1 MLARPFASPLDSRL
15 WPAGI
20 CAADGLRLLSDLN
33 GLPDESALA
42 TTLLESPWLSV
53 HLLAACGASDE
64 PPLTAL
70 RNACQRAGR
79 DLLAAWAMLST
90 ATLDDLSPARLAQYA
105 GFNQH
110 TRGVARVARALAQRS
125 GLADPDHAY
134 LAGLWHNLGQ
144 FVLAARHAG
153 YPGPVTDARETTLV
167 AGEQRQYGEHHAAVG
182 AALART
188 ASAIPLLPEAI
199 ELHHAPEAFMRG
211 MPGLPRVLRA
221 AVEAAAGNV
230 AGVEFASRLLAITH
244 EQARDALGAF
254 DDGGTITLPAPGA
267 VAFELAMTSAQGMIR
282 AAFSEVTDTTRR
294 ERLGIACTLLCGRGA
309 PWVMRQ
315 GEDSSLMLV
324 SDLSVSPSPVNGVPR
339 SDDSSGMRAA
349 DSGQRI
355 VVAPDFA
362 GAGAD
367 WLLARQLGATRLE
380 FIPWHAGVAAGV
392 AVFAHAGD
400 VREDANDLQLL
411 RTIVGNALGAHE
423 RARIQKLAIRT
434 ARESAR
440 HAEQQAARKVAHEV
454 SNPLS
459 VLGNYL
465 SVIQRE
471 QGSAA
476 PELAR
481 QLALMQAEIGRAQRL
496 VKTLGQPAPAREIP
510 GATRVNEI
518 LQDLRMLYEES
529 LFSRRNIALQMQLAP
544 DLPAVGVE
552 ADALRQVIL
561 NLLLNAAEAIG
572 EHGGSVRVSSSCDLN
587 FDDRPWVE
595 IRVKDDGP
603 GLPRTKD
610 DRLELPHATSKTAPH
625 SGVGLA
631 VSRELV
637 QQAGGHLL
645 CRSREGAGTTFSI
658 LLPLAI

>member
-1 MLARPFASPLDSRL
+1 MSDRPFASPLDSRL

-33 GLPDESALA
+33 ALPDETSLA
-42 TTLLESPWLSV
+42 TTLLDSPWLSL
-53 HLLAACGASDE
+53 HLLAACGATDE
-64 PPLTAL
+64 SPLAAL
-70 RNACQRAGR
+70 RSACQRTGR

-125 GLADPDHAY
+125 GLVDPDHAY
-134 LAGLWHNLGQ
+134 IAGLWHNLGQ

-153 YPGPVTDARETTLV
+153 YPGPVTDAREATLV

-188 ASAIPLLPEAI
+188 ASTIPLLAEAI
-199 ELHHAPEAFMRG
+199 ELHHAPEAFVRA

-230 AGVEFASRLLAITH
+230 AGVEFASRLLDITP

-282 AAFSEVTDTTRR
+282 AAFSELTDATRR
-294 ERLGIACTLLCGRGA
+294 ERLGIAGTLLCGRAA
-309 PWVMRQ
+309 PLVLRQ
-315 GEDSSLMLV
+315 GDDAGLMIV
-324 SDLSVSPSPVNGVPR
+324 ADLSGPAPLANGALR
-339 SDDSSGMRAA
+339 SDDSSGARAV

-355 VVAPDFA
+355 VVTPDFA
-362 GAGAD
+362 GVGAD
-367 WLLARQLGATRLE
+367 WLLARQLRAARLE
-380 FIPWHAGVAAGV
+380 FVPWHVGVAAGV
-392 AVFAHAGD
+392 AVFAHTGE
-400 VREDANDLQLL
+400 VREDGNDQQLL
-411 RTIVGNALGAHE
+411 RTIVSSALGAHE

-471 QGSAA
+471 QGAT
-476 PELAR
+476 PELTR

-496 VKTLGQPAPAREIP
+496 VKTLGQPAPARETP

-518 LQDLRMLYEES
+518 LQDLRLLYEES
-529 LFSRRNIALQMQLAP
+529 LFSRRNIALQMQLAQ

-552 ADALRQVIL
+552 ADSLRQVIL

-572 EHGGSVRVSSSCDLN
+572 DHGGSVRVSSSCDLN
-587 FDDRPWVE
+587 FDDQPWVE

-603 GLPRTKD
+603 GLPRSKD
-610 DRLELPHATSKTAPH
+610 DRLELPHSSSKTSPH

-637 QQAGGHLL
+637 HQAGGHLL